1 MFADYKINLD
11 AAYYADTTGDGKPDV
26 AVGRIDGLSSSD
38 VSSYIARDLFL
49 SSSPKTNNVKLLASS
64 FGGNLKKM
72 TDNIKEAFTIV
83 AGLVGFGVLI
93 TVISFAF
100 RVVVS
105 ILFQAPIN

>member
-1 MFADYKINLD
+1 
-11 AAYYADTTGDGKPDV
+11 
-26 AVGRIDGLSSSD
+26 
-38 VSSYIARDLFL
+38 
-49 SSSPKTNNVKLLASS
+49 
-64 FGGNLKKM
+64 M

-93 TVISFAF
+93 TVFGFIF